1 MQDDA
6 GLVWKTLTALPPPA
20 AVAELHTL
28 QIWCADLAAL
38 APEEAR
44 LARLLDESEHAEIL
58 RLRQPKDRQR
68 LCLRRGLRRIV
79 LGRYLDLP
87 PALLR
92 FERGPHG
99 RPLLSG
105 LAFSSS
111 CSGDRLLLTMTHGTE
126 VGVDVE
132 VVSGFVLTPDM
143 VTTCCNRAEQ
153 AQLAALP
160 APARAQ
166 GFLRLWTAKE
176 ALLKLR
182 GTGFSEAVDLPDLL
196 GSLRAGERVVDLPA
210 GPHLVASL
218 AVAPLRSV

>member
-1 MQDDA
+1 M
-6 GLVWKTLTALPPPA
+6 WKILTALPPPA
-20 AVAELHTL
+20 AVADLHTL

-38 APEEAR
+38 APEAAR
-44 LARLLDESEHAEIL
+44 LAQLLDETEHAEIL

-79 LGRYLDLP
+79 VGRYLDLP

-92 FERGPHG
+92 FGRGPHG
-99 RPLLSG
+99 QPLLSG

-111 CSGDRLLLTMTHGTE
+111 CSGNWLLLALTQGAE

-132 VVSGFVLTPDM
+132 AVAGLALTPDM
-143 VTTCCNRAEQ
+143 VSSCCSPSEQ

-160 APARAQ
+160 ATARAQ

-182 GTGFSEAVDLPDLL
+182 GMGFSADVDLPGLL
-196 GSLRAGERVVDLPA
+196 GSLRADERVVDLPA

-218 AVAPLRSV
+218 AVAPLRTV